1 MPRLL
6 EKFRKVSLVS
16 LIPLALATACG
27 GNTQRTPEAGSAG
40 KASSGGAATAGAPGM
55 QPAGSGGAL
64 GSAGGKPPASGG
76 GLNAPAACTTGI
88 LPAAL
93 EGCRGPNDPGCQT
106 CYFERSD
113 GFCEVWSGRLG
124 LEEDALYAS
133 FTTIEGACGSGPRCA
148 SCLREMEAA
157 LCAERTNLEC
167 DCQEPPGID
176 PCFFPDSCG
185 CFCQQ
190 HGLSRLACP
199 PAG

>member
-6 EKFRKVSLVS
+6 EKFSQASLVS
-16 LIPLALATACG
+16 LVNLALATACG
-27 GNTQRTPEAGSAG
+27 GNTQRAPDAG

-64 GSAGGKPPASGG
+64 GSTGGKPPASAG

-93 EGCRGPNDPGCQT
+93 EGCRGPDDPGCET
-106 CYFERSD
+106 CYLERREGS
-113 GFCEVWSGRLG
+113 CEIWSGSLG

-133 FTTIEGACGSGPRCA
+133 FTTIEGGCGNGPRCA

-157 LCAERTNLEC
+157 LCAETTKLEC
-167 DCQEPPGID
+167 DCREPPGID
-176 PCFFPDSCG
+176 PCFFPDGCD

-190 HGLSRLACP
+190 HGQNRMACP
-199 PAG
+199 PAD